1 MDAHR
6 LAELRSVA
14 YHRALAARIAEDPRI
29 LTRARERVRQWLAEG
44 RATFYARRWA
54 ELLSGPEDRLREW
67 LVADTEDARALRQS
81 TPFAGE
87 LDPRERWRIWR
98 EVRERESAQ

>member
-1 MDAHR
+1 VDLHR
-6 LAELRSVA
+6 LAELRSIA
-14 YHRALAARIAEDPRI
+14 YHQALAGRMAGDPQ
-29 LTRARERVRQWLAEG
+29 LVERARARVTQWLAEG
-44 RATFYARRWA
+44 RAPYYARRWA
-54 ELLSGPEDRLREW
+54 ELLSGPLDRLREL

-98 EVRERESAQ
+98 EVRERETRK